1 MELKFADA
9 DQNEYIDDMIENLED
24 WMMRIDTA
32 NPHRHLPVDLI
43 TKIKDG
49 LKTYWELDHQIILA
63 DTFYKEL
70 PGPLKKEL
78 VNFCFSDFKDR
89 FSVFFQDLEE
99 EFVGKFPPNYK
110 IIITR

>member
-1 MELKFADA
+1 
-9 DQNEYIDDMIENLED
+9 MIENLED

-32 NPHRHLPVDLI
+32 NPQRHLPVDLI
-43 TKIKDG
+43 IKIKDG

-99 EFVGKFPPNYK
+99 EFVGKFSPNYK